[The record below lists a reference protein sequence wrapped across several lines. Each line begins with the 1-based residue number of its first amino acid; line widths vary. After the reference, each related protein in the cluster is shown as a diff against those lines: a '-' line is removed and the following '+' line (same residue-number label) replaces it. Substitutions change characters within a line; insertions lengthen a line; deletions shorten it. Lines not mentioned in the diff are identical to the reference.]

1 MQRTEVIIVGAGLA
15 GSTAAAMLGRA
26 GIDAVLIDPHT
37 AYPPDFRCEKLDGH
51 QVRVFEKTGLA
62 DQVLRRTT
70 PDRGVWIARYG
81 HVVERRPGNQFGFF
95 YGDFVNE
102 VRAQI
107 PPRVKFIEG
116 KATEIRNTDDH
127 QSVKLSNGEELSAR
141 LVIVANG
148 LNIGLRHKLGIERE
162 VLSKDHSIS
171 IGFDVEPVGRP
182 SFDFSALTSYGE
194 RTADRVAYLTLF
206 PIGDI
211 MRANLFVYRDMRD
224 PWLRQLREAPVETLL
239 AVMPSLRKL
248 MGEFSV
254 PDFVKI
260 RPIDLYVSKGH
271 RQPGVVLA
279 GDAFSSSCPAAG
291 TGALKGLTDVERL
304 CNLHIPQWL
313 ATPGMGAEKI
323 GAFYDDPVKTAC
335 EDDCLDKAFRL
346 RSFSIETGLL
356 RDAHRRIK
364 FVGHWGRG
372 TLRQVFDWRSALP
385 SQRPAEARGAPPLG
399 A

>member
-1 MQRTEVIIVGAGLA
+1 LQQTEVIIVGAGLA
-15 GSTAAAMLGRA
+15 GASAAAMLGRA
-26 GIDAVLIDPHT
+26 DIDAVLIDPHT

-62 DQVLRRTT
+62 EQVLPRTT
-70 PDRGVWIARYG
+70 PDREVWIARYG

-95 YGDFVNE
+95 YDEFVNG

-107 PPRVKFIEG
+107 PPRVKFIES
-116 KATEIRNTDDH
+116 KAAEIRNSDDR
-127 QSVKLSNGEELSAR
+127 QTVTLSNGEELSAR

-171 IGFDVEPVGRP
+171 IGFNVRPVGRP
-182 SFDFSALTSYGE
+182 SFDFPALTSYGE
-194 RTADRVAYLTLF
+194 RTTDRIAYLTLF
-206 PIGDI
+206 PIGDVI
-211 MRANLFVYRDMRD
+211 RANLFVYRQMQD
-224 PWLRQLREAPVETLL
+224 PWLRQLRETPVETLL
-239 AVMPSLRKL
+239 AVMPSLGRL
-248 MGEFSV
+248 MGGFSI

-260 RPIDLYVSKGH
+260 RPIDLYISKGH

-291 TGALKGLTDVERL
+291 TGALKALTDVERL
-304 CNLHIPQWL
+304 CNVHIPQWL

-323 GAFYDDPVKTAC
+323 TAFYDDPVKIAC
-335 EDDCLDKAFRL
+335 ENHSLDKAFRL
-346 RSFSIETGLL
+346 RSFSIEPGLL
-356 RDAHRRIK
+356 RDAQRRIR
-364 FVGHWGRG
+364 FVRHWGRG
-372 TLRQVFDWRSALP
+372 TLRQVFDR
-385 SQRPAEARGAPPLG
+385 RPAVPAQRATAARGAPSLG